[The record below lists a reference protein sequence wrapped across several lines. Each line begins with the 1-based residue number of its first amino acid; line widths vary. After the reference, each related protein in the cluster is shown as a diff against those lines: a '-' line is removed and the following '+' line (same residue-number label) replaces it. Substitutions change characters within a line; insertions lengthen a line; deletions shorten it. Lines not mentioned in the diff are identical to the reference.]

1 MFWKVLSWG
10 AAVVMIVVGVVA
22 YMAHGGGAGVGGT
35 GGTGTT
41 EQPAAEPGKKF
52 NL

>member
-10 AAVVMIVVGVVA
+10 AAIAMIVVVVLG
-22 YMAHGGGAGVGGT
+22 YVAHGGGAEEGET
-35 GGTGTT
+35 GGAGTQ
-41 EQPAAEPGKKF
+41 QPAVEPGKKF

>member
-10 AAVVMIVVGVVA
+10 AAIVMIVVAVLA
-22 YMAHGGGAGVGGT
+22 YMANGGSAKEGGS
-35 GGTGTT
+35 GGSGT

>member
-10 AAVVMIVVGVVA
+10 AAIVMIVVVVLA
-22 YMAHGGGAGVGGT
+22 YMAHGGGAGEGGSGGT
-35 GGTGTT
+35 GT